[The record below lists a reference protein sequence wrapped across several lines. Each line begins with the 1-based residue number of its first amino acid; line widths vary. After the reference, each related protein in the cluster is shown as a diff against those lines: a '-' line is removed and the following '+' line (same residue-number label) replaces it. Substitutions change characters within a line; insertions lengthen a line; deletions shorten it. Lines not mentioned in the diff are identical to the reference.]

1 MNQIPLLPLNKSG
14 DTSYSPLVAIV
25 GRPNVGKSSL
35 FNRLMGNRTAVVSPT
50 PGTTRDRI
58 VGEVRSDNRSFTLVD
73 TGGLEPAFEDP
84 INSKVRQQVFTAL
97 GDADLILF
105 VTDGEHGLS
114 PIDSEIASQLR
125 YLAKPLLLVVNKV
138 DNVQRERN
146 GPEFHSLGLGD
157 PILISA
163 YHNLGV
169 YDLVET
175 ICRSL
180 PVTDPVKR
188 DNAIPKIALVGRTNV
203 GKSMLANAILGQ
215 NRSIVSEVAGT
226 TRDSLDTPLVFENSE
241 ILLIDTA
248 GIRRRG
254 HVEQGIEKYSV
265 LRALRAIQRCDVA
278 FMIMDASELATSQD
292 AHVFGYAMDAFKGL
306 VAVINKW
313 DLVEDETGTE
323 KEEAIWTVRRRFHF
337 MPYIPIS
344 FTSGFTGAGIQ
355 DLLRL
360 ALDIYSERHQSISH
374 ADLRRATRKAVADH
388 LPASTGKKKVF
399 IKDIRQVEVNPPTFV
414 INVNDPHV
422 HFSYRRYLENRIRE
436 SFNFRHTHLRLVF
449 KRSA

>member
-1 MNQIPLLPLNKSG
+1 MHETQLPYINDSRDPL
-14 DTSYSPLVAIV
+14 DSPLVAIV

-35 FNRLMGNRTAVVSPT
+35 FNRLVGNRTAVVSST

-58 VGEVRSDNRSFTLVD
+58 IGEVRSDNRSFTLID

-84 INSKVRQQVFTAL
+84 VNSKVRQQVFTAL

-105 VTDGEHGLS
+105 VTDGEHGLN
-114 PIDSEIASQLR
+114 PIDSDIASQLR
-125 YLAKPLLLVVNKV
+125 CLAKPLLLIVNKI

-163 YHNLGV
+163 YHNLGI
-169 YDLVET
+169 YDLIET
-175 ICRSL
+175 ICGSVPL
-180 PVTDPVKR
+180 TKPTKHE
-188 DNAIPKIALVGRTNV
+188 NNFPKIALVGRTNV

-226 TRDSLDTPLVFENSE
+226 TRDSLDTPLVFENSKM
-241 ILLIDTA
+241 LLIDTA

-254 HVEQGIEKYSV
+254 HVERGVEKYSV
-265 LRALRAIQRCDVA
+265 LRALRAIQRCDIA

-306 VAVINKW
+306 VAVVNKW
-313 DLVEDETGTE
+313 DLVNEETGTE
-323 KEEAIWTVRRRFHF
+323 KEEAIWAVRRRFHF

-360 ALDIYSERHQSISH
+360 ALDIYSERHQTIGH
-374 ADLRRATRKAVADH
+374 AELRQVTKKAVADH

-422 HFSYRRYLENRIRE
+422 HFSYRRYLENRIRS

-449 KRSA
+449 KRSS